1 MAYNGRNEQGEWG
14 LALGVQAQS
23 TMIDIIGMTFI
34 PMYMV
39 VEPFLFFISLLLM
52 VWGGFR
58 FIITVCLR
66 VAIIT
71 RC

>member
-23 TMIDIIGMTFI
+23 TMIDIIRMSFI
-34 PMYMV
+34 PMSMV

-58 FIITVCLR
+58 FIITVCL
-66 VAIIT
+66 T